1 MEYKNILLEQRD
13 NIAVLFLNRP
23 NKLNAFTFSMMEEII
38 AALDS
43 LEADDSV
50 HAVIITGK
58 GRAFCAGADLSSGQ
72 DTFNPSFDDFA
83 VQESDLE
90 ETLEAFLLLEC
101 INAVQE
107 SDFRRDSGG
116 ILTLRMYKFLK
127 PIVVA
132 CNGPAVGIGASMQLA
147 ADIRL
152 ASDQARFGFVF
163 NNRGIVPDAC
173 SSWFLP
179 KIVGISRAL
188 ELTYSGRIIDAQ
200 EALQLNLVSSIH
212 DSENLLSNAVDIT
225 KKMVQNSAPV
235 SISLTRQMLWR
246 SLESSGPYD
255 AHVIESKAIDSRGA
269 SEDAKEGVSSFLE
282 KRPAEFK
289 NKVSSDM
296 PEFFPWWKDTN

>member
-1 MEYKNILLEQRD
+1 MDFQNILLEQRE

-23 NKLNAFTFSMMEEII
+23 HKLNAFTFSMMEEII
-38 AALDS
+38 SALDS

-72 DTFNPSFDDFA
+72 ETFNPSFDDFA
-83 VQESDLE
+83 VQEH
-90 ETLEAFLLLEC
+90 
-101 INAVQE
+101 
-107 SDFRRDSGG
+107 DFRRDSGG

-212 DSENLLSNAVDIT
+212 DSKNLLSNAVDIA

>member
-1 MEYKNILLEQRD
+1 MDYKNILLEQRD

-23 NKLNAFTFSMMEEII
+23 NKLNAFTFSMMEDII
-38 AALDS
+38 NALDY

-58 GRAFCAGADLSSGQ
+58 GRAFCAGADLSSGR

-83 VQESDLE
+83 L
-90 ETLEAFLLLEC
+90 
-101 INAVQE
+101 QE

-127 PIVVA
+127 PIVMA

-179 KIVGISRAL
+179 KIIGISHAL

-212 DSENLLSNAVDIT
+212 DSENLLDNAVDIT
-225 KKMVQNSAPV
+225 KNMVKNSAPV

-269 SEDAKEGVSSFLE
+269 SEDAKEGVTSFLE
-282 KRPAEFK
+282 KRHAEFK

-296 PEFFPWWKDTN
+296 PEFFPWWKDNN

>member
-1 MEYKNILLEQRD
+1 VDYKTILVEQRD

-38 AALDS
+38 SALDS
-43 LEADDSV
+43 LEANDSI

-72 DTFNPSFDDFA
+72 ETFNPSFDDF
-83 VQESDLE
+83 
-90 ETLEAFLLLEC
+90 
-101 INAVQE
+101 AVQE

-179 KIVGISRAL
+179 KIIGIANAL
-188 ELTYSGRIIDAQ
+188 ELTYSGRIIDAT
-200 EALQLNLVSSIH
+200 EALKLNLVSSVH
-212 DSENLLSNAVDIT
+212 DSESLLTDAVNIT
-225 KKMVQNSAPV
+225 KKMIQNSAPV

-282 KRPAEFK
+282 KRPAKFK

-296 PEFFPWWKDTN
+296 PKFFPWWE

>member
-1 MEYKNILLEQRD
+1 MDYKNILLEQRD
-13 NIAVLFLNRP
+13 NIAILSLNRP
-23 NKLNAFTFSMMEEII
+23 HKLNAFTFSMMEEII
-38 AALDS
+38 SALDS
-43 LEADDSV
+43 LDGDDSID
-50 HAVIITGK
+50 ALIITGK

-72 DTFNPSFDDFA
+72 ETFNPSFDDFA
-83 VQESDLE
+83 VQEL
-90 ETLEAFLLLEC
+90 
-101 INAVQE
+101 
-107 SDFRRDSGG
+107 DFRRDSGG

-152 ASDQARFGFVF
+152 ASNQARFGFVF

-200 EALQLNLVSSIH
+200 EALQLNLISSIH
-212 DSENLLSNAVDIT
+212 DSEDLLSNAVDIT

-282 KRPAEFK
+282 KRTAKFK
-289 NKVSSDM
+289 NKVSLDM
-296 PEFFPWWKDTN
+296 PSFFPWWDDKVE

>member
-1 MEYKNILLEQRD
+1 MDFKNILLEQRE
-13 NIAVLFLNRP
+13 NITVLFLNRP

-38 AALDS
+38 SALDS

-83 VQESDLE
+83 VQESD
-90 ETLEAFLLLEC
+90 
-101 INAVQE
+101 
-107 SDFRRDSGG
+107 FRRDSGG

-127 PIVVA
+127 PIVMA

-212 DSENLLSNAVDIT
+212 DSEKLLSNALDIT

-296 PEFFPWWKDTN
+296 PEFFPWWEDTN

>member
-1 MEYKNILLEQRD
+1 MDFKNILLEQRE

-38 AALDS
+38 SALDS

-72 DTFNPSFDDFA
+72 DTFNPSFDDF
-83 VQESDLE
+83 
-90 ETLEAFLLLEC
+90 
-101 INAVQE
+101 AVQE

-212 DSENLLSNAVDIT
+212 DSEKLLSNALDIT

>member
-1 MEYKNILLEQRD
+1 MDYKTILVEQRD

-38 AALDS
+38 SALDS
-43 LEADDSV
+43 LETNDSI

-72 DTFNPSFDDFA
+72 ETFNPSFDDF
-83 VQESDLE
+83 
-90 ETLEAFLLLEC
+90 
-101 INAVQE
+101 AVQE

-179 KIVGISRAL
+179 KIIGIANAL
-188 ELTYSGRIIDAQ
+188 ELTYSGRIIDAT
-200 EALQLNLVSSIH
+200 EALKLNLVSSVH
-212 DSENLLSNAVDIT
+212 DSESLLTDAVNIT
-225 KKMVQNSAPV
+225 KKMIQNSAPV

-282 KRPAEFK
+282 KRPAKFK

-296 PEFFPWWKDTN
+296 PKFFPWWE

>member
-1 MEYKNILLEQRD
+1 MDFQNILLEQRD
-13 NIAVLFLNRP
+13 NIAVLSLNRP

-38 AALDS
+38 SALDS

-72 DTFNPSFDDFA
+72 ETFNPSFDDFA
-83 VQESDLE
+83 VQE
-90 ETLEAFLLLEC
+90 
-101 INAVQE
+101 NN
-107 SDFRRDSGG
+107 FRRDSGG

-200 EALQLNLVSSIH
+200 EALKFNLVSSIH
-212 DSENLLSNAVDIT
+212 DPENLLNDAVDIT

-246 SLESSGPYD
+246 SLESSGPYE

-296 PEFFPWWKDTN
+296 PEFFPWWE

>member
-1 MEYKNILLEQRD
+1 VDFKNILLEQRE

-38 AALDS
+38 SALDS
-43 LEADDSV
+43 LETDNSV

-72 DTFNPSFDDFA
+72 DTFNPSFDDF
-83 VQESDLE
+83 
-90 ETLEAFLLLEC
+90 
-101 INAVQE
+101 AVQE

>member
-1 MEYKNILLEQRD
+1 MDFKNILLEQRD
-13 NIAVLFLNRP
+13 NIAVLYLNRP

-38 AALDS
+38 SALDS
-43 LEADDSV
+43 LEVDDSV

-83 VQESDLE
+83 VQESD
-90 ETLEAFLLLEC
+90 
-101 INAVQE
+101 
-107 SDFRRDSGG
+107 FRRDSGG

-127 PIVVA
+127 PIVMA

-179 KIVGISRAL
+179 KIVGISNAL
-188 ELTYSGRIIDAQ
+188 ELTYSGRIIDAK
-200 EALQLNLVSSIH
+200 EALKLNLISSIH
-212 DSENLLSNAVDIT
+212 DSKNLLENALDIT
-225 KKMVQNSAPV
+225 KSMVKNSAPV

-246 SLESSGPYD
+246 SLESSGPYE
-255 AHVIESKAIDSRGA
+255 AHVVESKAIDSRGA

-282 KRPAEFK
+282 KRPAKFK

-296 PEFFPWWKDTN
+296 PKFFPWRKDNY

>member
-1 MEYKNILLEQRD
+1 MDFKNILLEQRE

-23 NKLNAFTFSMMEEII
+23 NKLNAFTFSMMKEII
-38 AALDS
+38 SALDS
-43 LEADDSV
+43 LDVDDSV

-58 GRAFCAGADLSSGQ
+58 GRAFCAGADLSSGE
-72 DTFNPSFDDFA
+72 DTFNPSFDDF
-83 VQESDLE
+83 
-90 ETLEAFLLLEC
+90 
-101 INAVQE
+101 AVQE

-179 KIVGISRAL
+179 RIVGISRAL

-200 EALQLNLVSSIH
+200 EALQLNLVSSIY

-269 SEDAKEGVSSFLE
+269 SEDAKEGVSSFLG

>member
-1 MEYKNILLEQRD
+1 MEYKNILLEQQD
-13 NIAVLFLNRP
+13 NIAVLSLNRP
-23 NKLNAFTFSMMEEII
+23 NKLNAFTFSMMEEMI
-38 AALDS
+38 AALDA
-43 LEADDSV
+43 LDADDSV
-50 HAVIITGK
+50 HALIITGK

-83 VQESDLE
+83 VQESD
-90 ETLEAFLLLEC
+90 
-101 INAVQE
+101 
-107 SDFRRDSGG
+107 FRRDSGG

-127 PIVVA
+127 PIVMA

-212 DSENLLSNAVDIT
+212 DSEDLLSSAVDIT

-269 SEDAKEGVSSFLE
+269 SEDAKEGVSSFLG

>member
-1 MEYKNILLEQRD
+1 VDFKNILLEQRE

-23 NKLNAFTFSMMEEII
+23 HKLNAFTFSMMQEII
-38 AALDS
+38 SALDS

-72 DTFNPSFDDFA
+72 ETFNPSFDDFA
-83 VQESDLE
+83 VQE
-90 ETLEAFLLLEC
+90 
-101 INAVQE
+101 N
-107 SDFRRDSGG
+107 DFRRDSGG

-269 SEDAKEGVSSFLE
+269 SEDAKEGVSSFLD

>member
-1 MEYKNILLEQRD
+1 MEYKNILLEQQD
-13 NIAVLFLNRP
+13 NIAVLSLNRP
-23 NKLNAFTFSMMEEII
+23 NKLNAFTFSMMEEMI

-43 LEADDSV
+43 LDADDSV
-50 HAVIITGK
+50 HALIITGK

-72 DTFNPSFDDFA
+72 ETFNPSFDNFS
-83 VQESDLE
+83 VQED
-90 ETLEAFLLLEC
+90 
-101 INAVQE
+101 
-107 SDFRRDSGG
+107 DFRRDSGG

-127 PIVVA
+127 PIVIA

-179 KIVGISRAL
+179 KIIGISSAL
-188 ELTYSGRIIDAQ
+188 ELTYSGRIIDAS
-200 EALQLNLVSSIH
+200 EALKLNLVSSIH
-212 DSENLLSNAVDIT
+212 DSENLLENAIDFA
-225 KKMVQNSAPV
+225 KNMVKNSAPV
-235 SISLTRQMLWR
+235 SIAVTRQMLWR
-246 SLESSGPYD
+246 SLEGSDPYD
-255 AHVIESKAIDSRGA
+255 AHIVESKAIDSRGA

-282 KRPAEFK
+282 KRAPEFK

>member
-1 MEYKNILLEQRD
+1 VDYKTILVEQRD

-23 NKLNAFTFSMMEEII
+23 NKLNAFTFSMMEEMIT
-38 AALDS
+38 ALDA
-43 LEADDSV
+43 LDADDSV
-50 HAVIITGK
+50 HALIITGK

-72 DTFNPSFDDFA
+72 ETFNPSFDDFA
-83 VQESDLE
+83 VQEG
-90 ETLEAFLLLEC
+90 
-101 INAVQE
+101 
-107 SDFRRDSGG
+107 DFRRDSGG

-152 ASDQARFGFVF
+152 ASEQARFGFVF

-179 KIVGISRAL
+179 KIVGIANAL
-188 ELTYSGRIIDAQ
+188 ELTYSGRIIDAK
-200 EALQLNLVSSIH
+200 EALKLNLVSSVH
-212 DSENLLSNAVDIT
+212 DHESLLTNAVKIT
-225 KKMVQNSAPV
+225 KKMIQNSAPV

-269 SEDAKEGVSSFLE
+269 SQDAKEGVSSFLE
-282 KRPAEFK
+282 KRPAKFK

-296 PEFFPWWKDTN
+296 PKFFPWWE

>member
-1 MEYKNILLEQRD
+1 MDFQNILLEQRD

-38 AALDS
+38 SALDS

-72 DTFNPSFDDFA
+72 ETFNPSFDDFA
-83 VQESDLE
+83 VQE
-90 ETLEAFLLLEC
+90 
-101 INAVQE
+101 N
-107 SDFRRDSGG
+107 DFRRDSGG

-212 DSENLLSNAVDIT
+212 DPENLLNDAVDIT

-246 SLESSGPYD
+246 SLESSGPYE

-296 PEFFPWWKDTN
+296 PEFFPWWE

>member
-1 MEYKNILLEQRD
+1 MDFKNILLEQRE

-38 AALDS
+38 SALDS

-72 DTFNPSFDDFA
+72 DTFNPSFDDF
-83 VQESDLE
+83 
-90 ETLEAFLLLEC
+90 
-101 INAVQE
+101 AVQE

-188 ELTYSGRIIDAQ
+188 ELTYSGRIIDAH

-212 DSENLLSNAVDIT
+212 DSENLLSDAVDIT

>member
-1 MEYKNILLEQRD
+1 MEFKNILLEQRE

-38 AALDS
+38 SALDS

-72 DTFNPSFDDFA
+72 DTFNPSFDDF
-83 VQESDLE
+83 
-90 ETLEAFLLLEC
+90 
-101 INAVQE
+101 AVQE